1 MFRLLSLWIVLLGY
15 LFLVIEAFLVLD
27 LMYESYM
34 KVFTVCVFVTS
45 ISLVSFYR
53 QRGIIYFIY
62 HIKNS

>member
-34 KVFTVCVFVTS
+34 KVF
-45 ISLVSFYR
+45 SLCIRNFN
-53 QRGIIYFIY
+53 IIGVLL
-62 HIKNS
+62 